1 MSHLVESAISKDTKI
16 RNLERK
22 VELLT
27 KEIQRLKTRVT
38 TLEKKR
44 EACVQSG
51 EPGQKSDDQDCAI
64 C

>member
-1 MSHLVESAISKDTKI
+1 MVESAISKDTKI

-44 EACVQSG
+44 GVHVSQSG